1 MAPGDPTPPMG
12 EAEEAMLNAL
22 FTQSPVGLHLLDTD
36 LRVVRVNTATSAMR
50 GVSPA
55 ALLGHRFS
63 DAYDI
68 IDADRHEAAVREVL
82 ETGVPL
88 REWLVRA
95 RRKGGTAP
103 PGYYAMSVF
112 RLDNPG
118 GQVLGLALS
127 VVDVTRRER
136 AFERLRVLDTVR
148 ERVGRT
154 MDSVVTCDE
163 LVSTLVPEYAEVAVV
178 ELVDAVLRGDDP
190 PLSPLPAG
198 VPLLRAAYRNS
209 RGPDQ
214 VQAHPVGAVLRLPG
228 PTPFTQALADL
239 RPRVIALESE
249 PPWLATDPA
258 RAEAIIAGGVC
269 SLLVVPLALH
279 GSILGLVSLYRGRY
293 LEPYDEDDIE
303 LALQM
308 ADHTAL
314 CIDNGRR
321 FTREHTIAS
330 TVQRHL
336 LPHRPATH
344 TALETAYVP
353 TATNGAGSWYDT
365 ISLSAARTALVIG
378 NVAGHG
384 IHATATM
391 GQLRTVIRSLAAF
404 DLPPDEL
411 LARLN
416 DTATLLAAERASLPP
431 SDPLHREALTAACV
445 YAVYDPLTRMCTV
458 ARAGHL
464 APVIVRPDGT
474 AETPDIPIGPP
485 LGVTSGSPFTT
496 CDVALE
502 EGSILALSS
511 SPVVAAHLAG
521 HPGLLHRPPDAAD
534 PDAGADA
541 GAGADP
547 GADAG
552 PPLADLC
559 DDVLYSLPTALAG
572 RAGALLLARTRPF
585 PADRVASWELEPE
598 PAAVCAARH
607 HAGEQLAAWGIEGDT
622 VFNTELI
629 VSELVTNA
637 IRHGAPPLAL
647 RLINDRTLT
656 CEVRDAGPAAP
667 RLRHARTVDEGGRG
681 LFITSQ
687 LAQAWGTRYDAEG
700 KTIWTEQPLPPRPS

>member
-1 MAPGDPTPPMG
+1 MAPGDPAPPIG
-12 EAEEAMLNAL
+12 EAEAAMVDAL

-36 LRVVRVNTATSAMR
+36 LRVVRINTATSAMR
-50 GVSPA
+50 GVTPES
-55 ALLGHRFS
+55 LIGHRFA

-68 IDADRHEAAVREVL
+68 IDGDRHEAAVRAVL

-88 REWLVRA
+88 RERLVRA

-112 RLDNPG
+112 RLDNPRG
-118 GQVLGLALS
+118 EVLGLALS
-127 VVDVTRRER
+127 VVDVTPRER
-136 AFERLRVLDTVR
+136 ALERLRVLDMVR
-148 ERVGRT
+148 DRVGRT

-163 LVSTLVPEYAEVAVV
+163 LVGTLVPGYAEGAVV

-190 PLSPLPAG
+190 PLSPLPKG
-198 VPLLRAAYRNS
+198 VPLLRAAFRNS

-214 VQAHPVGAVLRLPG
+214 PQAHPVGAVLSLPG
-228 PTPFTQALADL
+228 PTPFTQALSDL
-239 RPRVIALESE
+239 RPRVIALDAD
-249 PPWLATDPA
+249 PPWMSTDPV
-258 RAEAIIAGGVC
+258 RAEAILASGAC
-269 SLLVVPLALH
+269 SLMVVPLALR

-303 LALQM
+303 LALQL

-336 LPHRPATH
+336 MPHRPASH

-365 ISLSAARTALVIG
+365 IPLSGARTAMVIG

-404 DLPPDEL
+404 EQPPDEL

-416 DTATLLAAERASLPP
+416 DTATLLAAERASLPTG
-431 SDPLHREALTAACV
+431 DPLHREALTAACV
-445 YAVYDPLTRMCTV
+445 YAVYDPLTRMCTI
-458 ARAGHL
+458 ARSGHL
-464 APVIVRPDGT
+464 APVVVRPDGT
-474 AETPDIPIGPP
+474 AEIPDIPAGPP
-485 LGVTSGSPFTT
+485 LGVTSGAPFTT
-496 CDVALE
+496 SDIVLE

-521 HPGLLHRPPDAAD
+521 HPGLLGRRPETGSPDT
-534 PDAGADA
+534 GRHT
-541 GAGADP
+541 GR
-547 GADAG
+547 
-552 PPLADLC
+552 PLADLC
-559 DDVLYSLPTALAG
+559 DDLLYSLPEGLAG
-572 RAGALLLARTRPF
+572 RAGALLLTRTRPF
-585 PADRVASWELEPE
+585 PADRVASWHLEPD
-598 PAAVCAARH
+598 PAAVSAARH
-607 HAGEQLAAWGIEGDT
+607 HAGEQLAAWGIEGDI

-681 LFITSQ
+681 LFITAQ
-687 LAQAWGTRYDAEG
+687 LAQAWGTRYDADG
-700 KTIWTEQPLPPRPS
+700 KTIWTEQSLPPGRPS

>member
-1 MAPGDPTPPMG
+1 MG
-12 EAEEAMLNAL
+12 EAEEAMVNAL

-36 LRVVRVNTATSAMR
+36 LRVVRVNTATTAMR
-50 GVSPA
+50 GVPPTS
-55 ALLGHRFS
+55 LIGHRFADS
-63 DAYDI
+63 YDI
-68 IDADRHEAAVREVL
+68 IDAERHEAAVREVL
-82 ETGVPL
+82 ETGTPL
-88 REWLVRA
+88 RERLVRA
-95 RRKGGTAP
+95 RRKGGTAS

-112 RLDNPG
+112 RLANPG
-118 GQVLGLALS
+118 GQVLGLAVS

-136 AFERLRVLDTVR
+136 AIERLRVLDAVR

-163 LVSTLVPEYAEVAVV
+163 LVGTLVPEYAEVAVV

-190 PLSPLPAG
+190 PLSPFPTG

-214 VQAHPVGAVLRLPG
+214 VQAHPVGAVLTLPG
-228 PTPFTQALADL
+228 PTPFTRALADL
-239 RPRVIALESE
+239 RPRVITLDSE
-249 PPWLATDPA
+249 PPWLTTDPA
-258 RAEAIIAGGVC
+258 RAEAVLAGGAC
-269 SLLVVPLALH
+269 SLMVVPLALH
-279 GSILGLVSLYRGRY
+279 GRVLGLVSLYREQDV
-293 LEPYDEDDIE
+293 EPYDEDDIE
-303 LALQM
+303 LALQL

-314 CIDNGRR
+314 CIDNARR

-336 LPHRPATH
+336 MPHRPATH

-416 DTATLLAAERASLPP
+416 DTATLLAAERASLP
-431 SDPLHREALTAACV
+431 SGDPLHREALSAACV

-464 APVIVRPDGT
+464 APVVARPDGT
-474 AETPDIPIGPP
+474 VEIPDIPVGPP
-485 LGVTSGSPFTT
+485 LGVTSGSPFTAG
-496 CDVALE
+496 DVALE
-502 EGSILALSS
+502 EGSVLALSS

-521 HPGLLHRPPDAAD
+521 CPGLICGP
-534 PDAGADA
+534 AGT
-541 GAGADP
+541 
-547 GADAG
+547 AG
-552 PPLADLC
+552 PRADGERPLADLC
-559 DDVLYSLPTALAG
+559 DDVLYSLPVDLAG

-585 PADRVASWELEPE
+585 PADRVASWELQAD
-598 PAAVCAARH
+598 PAAVAAARH
-607 HAGEQLAAWGIEGDT
+607 LAGEQLAAWGIEGDT
-622 VFNTELI
+622 VFSTELI

-681 LFITSQ
+681 LFITAQ
-687 LAQAWGTRYDAEG
+687 LAQVWGTRYDAEG
-700 KTIWTEQPLPPRPS
+700 KTIWTEQPLPSRPS

>member
-12 EAEEAMLNAL
+12 EAETAMLGAL

-36 LRVVRVNTATSAMR
+36 LRVVRVNTATTAMR
-50 GVSPA
+50 GVPPES
-55 ALLGHRFS
+55 LIGRRFS
-63 DAYDI
+63 EVYDVV
-68 IDADRHEAAVREVL
+68 DEERHEAVVREVL
-82 ETGVPL
+82 KTGTPL
-88 REWLVRA
+88 REHLVRA
-95 RRKGGTAP
+95 RRKTATTP
-103 PGYYAMSVF
+103 TRHYAISVF
-112 RLDNPG
+112 RLDSPKG
-118 GQVLGLALS
+118 EVLGLAMS
-127 VVDVTRRER
+127 VVDVTRQEQ
-136 AFERLRVLDTVR
+136 ALGRLKILDAVR

-163 LVSTLVPEYAEVAVV
+163 LVTTLCPGYAEVAVV

-190 PLSPLPAG
+190 PLSPFPKG
-198 VPLLRAAYRNS
+198 VPLLRAAFRNS
-209 RGPDQ
+209 RGPHHP
-214 VQAHPVGAVLRLPG
+214 QAHPVGAVLSLPG

-239 RPRVIALESE
+239 RPRVIALDSE
-249 PPWLATDPA
+249 PAWLATDPA
-258 RAEAIIAGGVC
+258 RAEAIMASGVC
-269 SLLVVPLALH
+269 SLMVVPLALH
-279 GSILGLVSLYRGRY
+279 GNVLGLVSLYRSRD
-293 LEPYDEDDIE
+293 LDPFDEDDIE

-336 LPHRPATH
+336 LPHRAAAH

-365 ISLSAARTALVIG
+365 ISLSAARTAMVIG
-378 NVAGHG
+378 NVAGQG

-431 SDPLHREALTAACV
+431 GDPLHREALTAACV
-445 YAVYDPLTRMCTV
+445 YAVYDPLTRMCTI

-464 APVIVRPDGT
+464 SPVIARPDGT
-474 AETPDIPIGPP
+474 TEIPDIPVGPP
-485 LGVTSGSPFTT
+485 LGVTSGSPFTAG
-496 CDVALE
+496 DMALE

-521 HPGLLHRPPDAAD
+521 HPGLPCGPA
-534 PDAGADA
+534 
-541 GAGADP
+541 
-547 GADAG
+547 AG
-552 PPLADLC
+552 PPTDGGRPLADLC
-559 DDVLYSLPTALAG
+559 DDVLYSLPPDLAG

-585 PADRVASWELEPE
+585 PADRVASWELEAD
-598 PAAVCAARH
+598 PAAVSAARH

-681 LFITSQ
+681 LFITAQ
-687 LAQAWGTRYDAEG
+687 LAQVWGTRYDAEG
-700 KTIWTEQPLPPRPS
+700 KTIWTEQPLPPHPS